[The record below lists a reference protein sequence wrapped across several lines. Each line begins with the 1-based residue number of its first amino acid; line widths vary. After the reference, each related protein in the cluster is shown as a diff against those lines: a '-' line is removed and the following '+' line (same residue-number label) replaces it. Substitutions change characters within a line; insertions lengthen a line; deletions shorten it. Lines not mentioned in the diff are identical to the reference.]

1 MEVGQYNVD
10 KKGGWGGGR
19 GIIADLL
26 FYFQMFMLIKISSQ
40 LYED

>member
-1 MEVGQYNVD
+1 MWIRKV
-10 KKGGWGGGR
+10 GGGCGAR

-40 LYED
+40 L